1 MPGCCLIA
9 LLLFFGPRVALAVI
23 WLFTDWYASFSS
35 TLVALAGFVFLPWTS
50 LAWMYTF
57 FHNHGQL
64 SGGYVL
70 LVVLGALADMS
81 VYRGHKDYRRW
92 RQRPSTLDRE

>member
-35 TLVALAGFVFLPWTS
+35 ALVALAGFVFLPWTS

-70 LVVLGALADMS
+70 LIVLGAIADLS
-81 VYRGHKDYRRW
+81 AYGGHGHYRRW
-92 RQRPSTLDRE
+92 RERPSTLDR

>member
-9 LLLFFGPRVALAVI
+9 LLFFFGPRVALVAI
-23 WLFTDWYASFSS
+23 WFLTNWYAAFHS
-35 TLVALAGFVFLPWTS
+35 TLIAILGFIFAPWTS

-57 FHNHGQL
+57 FHNGGVL

-70 LVVLGALADMS
+70 LLLVAAIVDLGTYGS
-81 VYRGHKDYRRW
+81 HRQYRAWRARR
-92 RQRPSTLDRE
+92 

>member
-1 MPGCCLIA
+1 MPGCCLVA
-9 LLLFFGPRVALAVI
+9 LLLFFGPRAALAVI
-23 WLFTDWYASFSS
+23 WLFTNWYSSFSS
-35 TLVALAGFVFLPWTS
+35 ALVALAGFVFLPWTS

-70 LVVLGALADMS
+70 LIVLGAVADLGA
-81 VYRGHKDYRRW
+81 YGGHGHYQRW
-92 RQRPSTLDRE
+92 RKDPDARSG